1 MMWREMTVIVVV
13 LAASPS
19 LAALPFAAAEQPD
32 RLCRS
37 AISASERAH
46 NIPPHVLA
54 AIGRIES
61 GRKDIMTDTVNPWP
75 WAVNA
80 EGQGYFYDSKA
91 QAVAAVLGMQK
102 QGMRS
107 IDVGCMQ
114 ISLLYHPDAFSSL
127 EQAFDP
133 AVNADYGGR
142 FLAQLHDQA
151 NSWPRAVEMYHSA
164 TPDIGEEYGRRV
176 YAALPEE
183 QRRTGQDLSTGLIPS
198 AGLFPTGGRV
208 AALASLS
215 APVIR
220 SPFSPIFR
228 PSPGRVIALPST
240 AQMGAAPGRDLAAY
254 RAAPIQLAF
263 RGP

>member
-1 MMWREMTVIVVV
+1 MTVIAVL

-19 LAALPFAAAEQPD
+19 RAALPFASTEQPE
-32 RLCRS
+32 RVCRS

-54 AIGRIES
+54 AIGRVES
-61 GRKDIMTDTVNPWP
+61 GRRDTISDTVNPWP

-91 QAVAAVLGMQK
+91 QAVAAVQGMQK
-102 QGMRS
+102 QGVRS

-114 ISLLYHPDAFSSL
+114 ISLLFHPDAFSSL

-164 TPDIGEEYGRRV
+164 TPEIGEEYGRRV

-183 QRRTGQDLSTGLIPS
+183 QRLTGQGLSAGLIPS
-198 AGLFPTGGRV
+198 AGLFPTAGRITG
-208 AALASLS
+208 LSSLS
-215 APVIR
+215 APVAM
-220 SPFSPIFR
+220 SPFSPVFR

-240 AQMGAAPGRDLAAY
+240 AQMGSAPGRDLAAY